1 MENKDYA
8 NPNFYTPNFTQ
19 GTVEMG
25 TNVGNGSASFSGT
38 GTIVGHDPIAPSS
51 KHRPTLAGFLVSY
64 SRTPNGELFELREGN
79 NSIGSA
85 KTNTI
90 RLNEKH
96 VSGEH
101 SKINISPAN
110 EGKDWKLQ
118 IVDLSSAN
126 GTYVNSERLDIYSGF
141 TLNNNSKLKIGEY
154 ELLLMVIPRNSIQTE
169 PNPNFKETAKTPD
182 YAAQN
187 PAGPGTTNVSV

>member
-8 NPNFYTPNFTQ
+8 NPNFYTPDFSQ
-19 GTVEMG
+19 GTVDLG
-25 TNVGNGSASFSGT
+25 TNVSNGSAIPPGS
-38 GTIVGHDPIAPSS
+38 GTIVGHDPMAPSS

-85 KTNTI
+85 RTNTI

-101 SKINISPAN
+101 AKINISPSN

-118 IVDLSSAN
+118 IVDLSSVN

-169 PNPNFKETAKTPD
+169 LNPNFKETAKTPD
-182 YAAQN
+182 YTIQS
-187 PAGPGTTNVSV
+187 PSGLGTTNVSL